1 MRHFEYSRPTS
12 LADAQKILR
21 EDPEAKALA
30 GGQSLLPVLR
40 MRLAAPT
47 RLVDLQDIREL
58 RGVSVRGRT
67 VSIAAMTTHAE
78 IGESADVQRAAA
90 GLAMLAGGVGDPMV
104 RNMGTIGG
112 AVANNDPAADYPGGL
127 LGLDAVVVTTGRRIA
142 AADFFTGLYET
153 ALEAGELVTAVE
165 FNAPRRAAYAKFR
178 HPASGFAIV
187 GAFVAETDK
196 GPRVAITGAGATAF
210 RVPAYEQALARSFRP
225 ESLAGVSAEFD
236 SLNSDR
242 HAPAEYRASLIPEM
256 VRRAL
261 VLALQ
266 S

>member
-1 MRHFEYSRPTS
+1 MRHFEYSRPAS
-12 LADAQKILR
+12 LAEAQTTLR

-30 GGQSLLPVLR
+30 GGQSLLPVLKL
-40 MRLAAPT
+40 RLGAPS

-58 RGVSVRGRT
+58 RGISVQGNT
-67 VSIAAMTTHAE
+67 VRIAAMTTHAE
-78 IGESADVQRAAA
+78 IGQSAGVERKAP
-90 GLAMLAGGVGDPMV
+90 GLAMLARGVGDPMV

-112 AVANNDPAADYPGGL
+112 AIANNDPAADYPAGL
-127 LGLDAVVVTTGRRIA
+127 LALDAVVVTTERRIA

-153 ALEAGELVTAVE
+153 PLVAGELVTAVE
-165 FNAPRRAAYAKFR
+165 FNAPRRAAYVKFR
-178 HPASGFAIV
+178 HAASGFAVV
-187 GAFVAETDK
+187 GAFVAETDR

-210 RVPAYEQALARSFRP
+210 RVPAYEAALAKSFRP
-225 ESLAGVSAEFD
+225 GSLTGISVQFE
-236 SLNSDR
+236 SLNSDQY
-242 HAPAEYRASLIPEM
+242 APAEYRASLIPEM